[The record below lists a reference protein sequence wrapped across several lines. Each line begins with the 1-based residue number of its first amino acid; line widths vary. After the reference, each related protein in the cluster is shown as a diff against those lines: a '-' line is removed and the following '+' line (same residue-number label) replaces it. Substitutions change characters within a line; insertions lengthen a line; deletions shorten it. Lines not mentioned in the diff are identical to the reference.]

1 MEKQSSISSSKYIG
15 STLDNVIL
23 NSNINLIKM
32 KEVLDTLDK
41 AANAIIIPV
50 LKIKKKISRKFDF
63 FAKEYTENKDKVESS
78 NEEIISHLEEY
89 KFDSKNI
96 NDINSKYGNSQDTI
110 ISLYE
115 NITKN
120 RDIFTNLINSQ
131 EYNKLIKGFDE
142 IIPDKEMFAEE
153 EKEKEKEN
161 EKEKEKKNEKEK
173 DKEKTENEKTSKESN
188 KVKKPKRPTQKKNS
202 KKSMK
207 KLGSSKTKDKKK
219 IQQQPRKKKKERD
232 LLETLQKE
240 FPSNQYVQ
248 KISKT
253 FLSRRLGKK
262 VIYRHYFIYKGDGT
276 IEENRIRSSGEST
289 VYKYCKTIFNFYND
303 NITNTEK
310 IDEMMGKELKQQFA
324 KLDYD
329 NKEYIIGGKIG
340 CSLDEL
346 INRVFKQ
353 DLLKELMVVKATLE
367 FYEFYE
373 ELVSEFDEKDKN
385 VRIIFCDEKI
395 LKHLRDDWK
404 NLEMVRKYVEQKK
417 AERSMKNN
425 TTNNNNN
432 N

>member
-15 STLDNVIL
+15 STLDNIIL
-23 NSNINLIKM
+23 NSNINLTKM
-32 KEVLDTLDK
+32 KEVFETLDK

-50 LKIKKKISRKFDF
+50 LKIKKKISTKFDS
-63 FAKEYTENKDKVESS
+63 FAKEYNENKDKVESS
-78 NEEIISHLEEY
+78 NKEIITHLDEY
-89 KFDSKNI
+89 KFNSKNI
-96 NDINSKYGNSQDTI
+96 IDINRIYINKQDNIMSMYEKI
-110 ISLYE
+110 IHSEDLF
-115 NITKN
+115 NK
-120 RDIFTNLINSQ
+120 LINSQ
-131 EYNKLIKGFDE
+131 EYDKLIKGFDE

-153 EKEKEKEN
+153 EKEKEKVN
-161 EKEKEKKNEKEK
+161 EKEKEKAEI
-173 DKEKTENEKTSKESN
+173 EKTQKESN
-188 KVKKPKRPTQKKNS
+188 KIKKTKRPTQKKNS

-207 KLGSSKTKDKKK
+207 KLGISKTKDKKK
-219 IQQQPRKKKKERD
+219 FQQPRKKKKEKD

-262 VIYRHYFIYKGDGT
+262 VIYRHFFIYKEDGT

-303 NITNTEK
+303 NSINTEK

-340 CSLDEL
+340 CSLNEL

-417 AERSMKNN
+417 AERSIKANN
-425 TTNNNNN
+425 
-432 N
+432 